1 MKSKKQTKN
10 NPQKTTKEPKPKSNI
25 IQTKDPLSI
34 LNSSIKETLIQLGY
48 ETLTKVQ
55 QKMILEIL
63 ATNKQKNIICKS
75 NKGSG
80 KILSFLLPIVHQILE
95 NEKNNKEERYI
106 IITGIKER
114 AHELYS
120 MSKELLRDINGK
132 KVCICVGGANRKKEN
147 LKLMENDVKLI
158 ISTPQRIIE
167 YIKNDKGKKLVLNK
181 DIKTIIFDKIESMEI
196 NGYMKDLKDIIN
208 IYGFEKIKESK
219 NNEKKIVNDNIN
231 FIFYCQNDENDIN
244 DDTQINNI
252 NQSYINELIN
262 FSDRKYDTIIIKEAN
277 KKLESN
283 KLTDES
289 TKHKITKRGYIILD
303 PSKKFLFL
311 LTFLRKNPNKKI
323 IVFFATSKE
332 VIFYNSLFNLYHL
345 ETSMIYSSSSKS
357 IKENQEILSKFSK
370 AEKAF
375 LLCTD
380 LSKMRLDIP
389 ICDWILFYDAPIDI
403 ESFEANLVINNID
416 KNSLNK
422 IEEIKAFMI
431 LMQNEIDL
439 LKEKKE
445 INIIEF
451 NLNMGNIDKDQ
462 EKVEKL
468 VNTKQQNVLVNAFDA
483 YKEFLFNY
491 ASRSNKDIF
500 NLDNIDVSK
509 LCKSFGFKFPPYINF
524 SSLMNYES
532 ISNEKK
538 NKKKSFLFPEEI
550 EKIYGKKD

>member
-10 NPQKTTKEPKPKSNI
+10 NPQKTSKEPKPKSNI

-262 FSDRKYDTIIIKEAN
+262 FSERKYDTIIIKEAN
-277 KKLESN
+277 KKLEPN
-283 KLTDES
+283 KLTDE
-289 TKHKITKRGYIILD
+289 
-303 PSKKFLFL
+303 
-311 LTFLRKNPNKKI
+311 
-323 IVFFATSKE
+323 
-332 VIFYNSLFNLYHL
+332 
-345 ETSMIYSSSSKS
+345 
-357 IKENQEILSKFSK
+357 
-370 AEKAF
+370 
-375 LLCTD
+375 
-380 LSKMRLDIP
+380 
-389 ICDWILFYDAPIDI
+389 
-403 ESFEANLVINNID
+403 
-416 KNSLNK
+416 
-422 IEEIKAFMI
+422 
-431 LMQNEIDL
+431 
-439 LKEKKE
+439 
-445 INIIEF
+445 
-451 NLNMGNIDKDQ
+451 
-462 EKVEKL
+462 
-468 VNTKQQNVLVNAFDA
+468 
-483 YKEFLFNY
+483 
-491 ASRSNKDIF
+491 
-500 NLDNIDVSK
+500 
-509 LCKSFGFKFPPYINF
+509 
-524 SSLMNYES
+524 
-532 ISNEKK
+532 
-538 NKKKSFLFPEEI
+538 
-550 EKIYGKKD
+550 

>member
-231 FIFYCQNDENDIN
+231 FIFYCQNDENDTN

-262 FSDRKYDTIIIKEAN
+262 FSERKYDTIIIKEAN
-277 KKLESN
+277 KKLGSN

-550 EKIYGKKD
+550 EKIYGNKD

>member
-262 FSDRKYDTIIIKEAN
+262 FSERKYDTIIIKEAS

-403 ESFEANLVINNID
+403 ESFEANLVINNFD

-550 EKIYGKKD
+550 EKIYGNKD